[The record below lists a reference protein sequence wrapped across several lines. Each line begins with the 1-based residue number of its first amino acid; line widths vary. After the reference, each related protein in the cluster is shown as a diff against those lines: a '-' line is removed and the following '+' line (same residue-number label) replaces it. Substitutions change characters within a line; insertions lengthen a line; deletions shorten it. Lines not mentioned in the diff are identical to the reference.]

1 MNPFSEYDRDMKI
14 SQPSSA
20 RQRDDTRASMAFR
33 VMVSIATCLLVVL
46 GSTTMQNAP
55 VCGPLAWGAVLLA
68 GGCAFVLADHL
79 LAFLVVAL
87 PPGLFV
93 LALVGLM
100 TH

>member
-1 MNPFSEYDRDMKI
+1 
-14 SQPSSA
+14 
-20 RQRDDTRASMAFR
+20 
-33 VMVSIATCLLVVL
+33 
-46 GSTTMQNAP
+46 
-55 VCGPLAWGAVLLA
+55 LLA